1 MSEDQRPSAGSGSE
15 AGGTPPTYRLR
26 RPVRMIVSGF
36 VGAGTVT
43 ILNEL
48 ARRLFSHTPRM
59 DVIGERALAR
69 SMEVADLPPPR
80 EDQVYRWSI
89 AGDMASNTAYYG
101 LVGLR
106 SPQITCP
113 VAAVLGVVAGLG
125 PAFLPRPLGL
135 GRQPGA
141 RQPLTGL
148 LTVAWY
154 TAGGLAAAAL
164 CHALEEQG
172 SRRR

>member
-1 MSEDQRPSAGSGSE
+1 MTEDHRPPAGSGNE
-15 AGGTPPTYRLR
+15 AGGAQPAYRLR

-48 ARRLFSHTPRM
+48 ARRLLPHAPRM

-69 SMEVADLPPPR
+69 SMEAAHLSPPR
-80 EDQVYRWSI
+80 EDQLYRWSV

-101 LVGLR
+101 LVGLG
-106 SPQITCP
+106 SPQITWRTG
-113 VAAVLGVVAGLG
+113 VVLGLVAGLAA
-125 PAFLPRPLGL
+125 AFLPRPLGL

-141 RQPLTGL
+141 RQPLTGI

-154 TAGGLAAAAL
+154 TAGGVAAAAL